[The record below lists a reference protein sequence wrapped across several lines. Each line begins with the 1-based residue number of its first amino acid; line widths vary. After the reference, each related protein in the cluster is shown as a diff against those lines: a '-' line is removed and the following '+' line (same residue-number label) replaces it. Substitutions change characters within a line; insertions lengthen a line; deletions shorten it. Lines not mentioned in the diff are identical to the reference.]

1 MASNSI
7 KGLTVKIGADTSD
20 FIKGLKAVDKEINQT
35 QKTANALQKG
45 LKLDYNEK
53 NFLQAQK
60 QIQSALTTTE
70 QKAKAIKEQMQYLE
84 KSGNVDTDGYRKLET
99 ELAKTENTATK
110 LKQQLEEVDKIK
122 LENAYKGVNNLS
134 KGLENAA
141 NKTAVLSA
149 AAVGAIAGINKLA
162 KDAVAT
168 GDDIQTTA
176 DQYNLS
182 AEAIQRWN
190 YIALQS
196 DVPADKLYKA
206 MTKSRDAI
214 GTALADGS
222 STGRAAL
229 EALVGDLTKVPT
241 DTEGAFNTVI
251 MALAGVEDKTLQA
264 YYANEIFGERV
275 ATELIP
281 LLNQGADGLS
291 RLGAEFEAVGY
302 LSNEQVRALADYDNE
317 LNRVNTRL
325 QNVKTELGLSLI
337 PVFDN
342 FVKILD
348 EKIVPAIKKVAE
360 WFDNLSPKFKTFI
373 TYGLLAVA
381 MLSPMLLI
389 LSKIVGIFPSLLQGF
404 NNLSGV
410 FSAISKH
417 PIILILA
424 VIAGVLLLLYARNEE
439 FRKSMNEL
447 LDLLNRSAMPV
458 LNLVKNALQDIF
470 KLLDPIIQMLG
481 SQLAP
486 IIEFVCILLEPLV
499 EILEYIFELIG
510 YINEG
515 LLAIVGKGWLWGKNE
530 SDVEIEKRE
539 ETNETFTDINSI
551 LGNYNIP
558 EYPNTSGN
566 YTDNTNNYVD
576 NSNIVINIERN
587 EYMTED
593 DIIRAVNKGLKQA
606 KQSRT

>member
-20 FIKGLKAVDKEINQT
+20 FIKGLKVVDREINQT

-60 QIQSALTTTE
+60 QVQSALSTTE
-70 QKAKAIKEQMQYLE
+70 EKAKAIRQQMQALE

-99 ELAKTENTATK
+99 ELAKTETK
-110 LKQQLEEVDKIK
+110 ASQLKQQLEDIDKIK
-122 LENAYKGVNNLS
+122 LENATKGAENLS
-134 KGLENAA
+134 KGLEKAA
-141 NKTAVLSA
+141 QKTAVLSA

-162 KDAVAT
+162 KDAVSS
-168 GDDIQTTA
+168 GDTIQTTA

-182 AEAIQRWN
+182 AEAIQKWN

-229 EALVGDLTKVPT
+229 EALVGDLNNVPT

-251 MALAGVEDKTLQA
+251 TALAGVKDSTLQA

-291 RLGAEFEAVGY
+291 ELIREFEAVGY
-302 LSNEQVRALADYDNE
+302 LTNEQVRSLADYDNE
-317 LNRVNTRL
+317 LNKVNTRL
-325 QNVKTELGLSLI
+325 ENAKTQLGLAMI
-337 PVFDN
+337 PIMER
-342 FVKILD
+342 FVDLLENNVI
-348 EKIVPAIKKVAE
+348 PAIKGLAD
-360 WFDNLSPKFKTFI
+360 WFDSLSAPMQGVVVNGLLLVAALSPI
-373 TYGLLAVA
+373 L
-381 MLSPMLLI
+381 MI
-389 LSKIVGIFPSLLQGF
+389 LSKLIGIIPKFGEMLQWLKTNISQVHIGVGALFASLGLVFGLIENWSKMDNWARIIGVIGTLTTAVLGAAMAF
-404 NNLSGV
+404 GV
-410 FSAISKH
+410 FHNAWSLGLAAAGIVAGIGMAVAAINSAK
-417 PIILILA
+417 
-424 VIAGVLLLLYARNEE
+424 
-439 FRKSMNEL
+439 
-447 LDLLNRSAMPV
+447 D
-458 LNLVKNALQDIF
+458 
-470 KLLDPIIQMLG
+470 
-481 SQLAP
+481 
-486 IIEFVCILLEPLV
+486 
-499 EILEYIFELIG
+499 
-510 YINEG
+510 
-515 LLAIVGKGWLWGKNE
+515 
-530 SDVEIEKRE
+530 EIEVPDLPDYNANDYNV
-539 ETNETFTDINSI
+539 TT
-551 LGNYNIP
+551 GNYNIP
-558 EYPNTSGN
+558 QSTGN
-566 YTDNTNNYVD
+566 YGSYTDNTSSYVD
-576 NSNIVINIERN
+576 NSNVVINIEKSDA
-587 EYMTED
+587 MTED